1 MQRRCGHE
9 DIDTT
14 HGYVK
19 MAEDLSGTI
28 GEPFPPLPGGLVWNR
43 PESSRDDI
51 NLQFTE
57 VYGAGG
63 GNRTPDLA
71 RMKRPL

>member
-1 MQRRCGHE
+1 MKTRVGHD
-9 DIDTT
+9 DIETT
-14 HGYVK
+14 EGYVK

-28 GEPFPPLPGGLVWNR
+28 GQPFPPLPAPLLS
-43 PESSRDDI
+43 ESPRI
-51 NLQFTE
+51 APGRFE
-57 VYGAGG
+57 GHFPAVIRAGG